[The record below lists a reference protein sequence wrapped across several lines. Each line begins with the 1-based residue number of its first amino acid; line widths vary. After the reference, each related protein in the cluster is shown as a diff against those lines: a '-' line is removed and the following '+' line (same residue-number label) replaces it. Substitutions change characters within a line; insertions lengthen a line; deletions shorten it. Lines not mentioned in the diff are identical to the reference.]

1 MGVLSGF
8 DSTVKVEWLKD
19 REMRLLE
26 SVSFVDKKGA
36 TWTANKSDVID
47 GASIPRFFWRF
58 IGSPFIGK
66 YRRPSVIHD
75 VECVKKSSPHKEVH
89 ALFYEMML
97 SEGVPKLKAKAMYSA
112 VRMGGPKW

>member
-1 MGVLSGF
+1 MF
-8 DSTVKVEWLKD
+8 DSWVKVEWLKD

-26 SVSFVDKKGA
+26 SVSFVDKKGV
-36 TWTANKSDVID
+36 TWTANKGDVID

-75 VECVKKSSPHKEVH
+75 TECDKKSSPHEEVH
-89 ALFYEMML
+89 ALFYEMMR
-97 SEGVPKLKAKAMYSA
+97 SDGVSKLKAKMMYRVVRSA
-112 VRMGGPKW
+112 GPKW